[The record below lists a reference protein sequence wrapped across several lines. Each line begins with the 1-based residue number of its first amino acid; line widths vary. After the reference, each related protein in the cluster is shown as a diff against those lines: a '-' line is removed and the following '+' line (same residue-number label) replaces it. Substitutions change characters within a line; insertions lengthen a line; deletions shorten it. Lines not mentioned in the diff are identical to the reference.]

1 MALKFEFIQNKL
13 QITPA
18 IMLFKEFI
26 DILKWDKTVTKVKAN
41 KLFSFVFYMSDLTE
55 ENPCSLKNPKDI
67 ETEAK
72 FLAFHNK
79 YYQFSKKEYELVSEA
94 VYRYV
99 RCNTTAEERI
109 IEAFDQA
116 SEKLLDKLN
125 STSPKVVKNE
135 KDGIKTYATNV
146 PIITA
151 GLTQLDDIKKR
162 KLAII
167 ASIKKQAIHN
177 RVRGKIILSPL
188 SKGIISLPDT
198 DEESIRIRNIQE
210 TTADKE

>member
-1 MALKFEFIQNKL
+1 MALKFEFIKEKIQL
-13 QITPA
+13 TAA
-18 IMLFKEFI
+18 IMLFDEFT
-26 DILKWDKTVTKVKAN
+26 DILNWDKSTAKLKAN
-41 KLFSFVFYMSDLTE
+41 KLFSFVFYMCDLTE
-55 ENPCSLKNPKDI
+55 DNPCASRKAEDI

-79 YYQFSKKEYELVSEA
+79 QYEFSKKEFTLVQKA
-94 VYRYV
+94 MHRYT

-109 IEAFDQA
+109 IEAFDIA

-125 STSPKVVKNE
+125 TTSPKVVKNE
-135 KDGIKTYATNV
+135 KDGTISYATNV
-146 PIITA
+146 PIITT

-167 ASIKKQAIHN
+167 ASIKNQAVSN
-177 RVRGKIILSPL
+177 RVRGKITLSPL

-198 DEESIRIRNIQE
+198 DEESTRIRNIQE
-210 TTADKE
+210 TTEV